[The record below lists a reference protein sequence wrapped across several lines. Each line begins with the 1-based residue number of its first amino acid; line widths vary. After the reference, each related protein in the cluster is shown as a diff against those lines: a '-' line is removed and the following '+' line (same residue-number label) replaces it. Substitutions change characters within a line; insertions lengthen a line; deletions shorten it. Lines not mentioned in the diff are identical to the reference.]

1 MCSRSGISRPFRLL
15 VNSRVLL
22 VRLLQDWNLRVGIL
36 PLPEECLVLAPAFG
50 VVAPHRVSPRQAH
63 LRQRDQM
70 RGGVGEPRLS

>member
-1 MCSRSGISRPFRLL
+1 
-15 VNSRVLL
+15 
-22 VRLLQDWNLRVGIL
+22 
-36 PLPEECLVLAPAFG
+36 